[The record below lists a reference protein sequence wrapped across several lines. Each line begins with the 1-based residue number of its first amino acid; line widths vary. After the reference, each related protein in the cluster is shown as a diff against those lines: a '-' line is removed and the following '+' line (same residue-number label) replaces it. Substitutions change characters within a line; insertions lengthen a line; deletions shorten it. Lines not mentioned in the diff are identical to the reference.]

1 MKVRQLTL
9 QNFRGVRTGTVSLD
23 QQSLLVGSNSVGK
36 STVCEALDLVL
47 GPDRMLRRPVV
58 DEFDF
63 YGARYQ
69 ETQGGLP
76 EIRLQ
81 AVLTD
86 LSPEA
91 QRRFGPHLRRWND
104 GSQSFVDT
112 APGAIEQSEAG
123 QWALPVVFLGR
134 FDPEE
139 DDFVGGTFFAH
150 PQAVPDD
157 LTAAS
162 TELGAGLMPFKRDD
176 KRLCGFLYLRPN
188 RTGSRA
194 LTFQR
199 GSLLDTIVRLEAQA
213 EGAPLWEKVLSDVAA
228 VAVAA
233 EDSGFVKIQSEVENR
248 VGKFLALATEADPV
262 DTRVSELTREH
273 LREVLRL
280 FIATRP
286 GSHGV
291 PFNRLST
298 GSLNLLV
305 FALLTYIAEL
315 KGEESVIFA
324 VEEPEIALPP
334 HAQRR
339 LVDHVVRTMGQVIVT
354 SHSPY
359 VIERFTPEQIV
370 VLDRSTAGAMSSA
383 GITLPDGFRPKRYT
397 ANQRQFAEAVLAR
410 AVLVVEGAT
419 EAALFPVISDVLDRD
434 PDPSLKDYLHIDL
447 AGVSVFDAGNDVSV
461 PLFAPL
467 FKAMGKRAY
476 GMHDTP
482 TSPLQADLAAKT
494 GDFTLYEVIDYSGIE
509 ALLVAEV
516 PVAVQKRFLHS
527 VAARPDYPAEAGRL
541 TGECTDEA
549 VRKQTVAV
557 LKKRKGDYAALLIAA
572 CRNRAELPASLA
584 EFLLRIDRDLR
595 VTPPAPPSDEATQEP
610 DDHGSDPSGS

>member
-1 MKVRQLTL
+1 
-9 QNFRGVRTGTVSLD
+9 
-23 QQSLLVGSNSVGK
+23 
-36 STVCEALDLVL
+36 
-47 GPDRMLRRPVV
+47 MLRRPVI

-63 YGARYQ
+63 YAARYQ
-69 ETQGGLP
+69 EQQGELP
-76 EIRLQ
+76 EIRLE

-91 QRRFGPHLRRWND
+91 QRRFGAHLRRWD
-104 GSQSFVDT
+104 DQSHDFMDNVS
-112 APGAIEQSEAG
+112 GAISDTEAG
-123 QWALPVVFLGR
+123 EWCLPVVFLGR

-139 DDFVGGTFFAH
+139 DDFIGGTYFAH

-157 LTAAS
+157 LTEES
-162 TELGAGLMPFKRDD
+162 TELGAGLLPFKRDD

-188 RTGSRA
+188 RTGNRA

-199 GSLLDTIVRLEAQA
+199 GSLLDTIVRLEAEA
-213 EGAPLWEKVLSDVAA
+213 ASGPLWEKALIDVAS

-233 EDSGFVKIQSEVENR
+233 QDSGFVKIQNEVKNR
-248 VGKFLALATEADPV
+248 VAKFLALSGGNDPV

-280 FIATRP
+280 FIATQP

-315 KGEESVIFA
+315 KGERSVIFA
-324 VEEPEIALPP
+324 MEEPEIALPP

-339 LVDHVVRTMGQVIVT
+339 LVDHVVRNMGQVTVT

-359 VIERFTPEQIV
+359 VIERFAPEQIV
-370 VLDRSTAGAMSSA
+370 VLNRDAAGSMTSS
-383 GITLPDGFRPKRYT
+383 GIMFPEGLKPKRYV
-397 ANQRQFAEAVLAR
+397 ADRRQFAEAVLAR

-419 EAALFPVISDVLDRD
+419 EASLFPVISDVLDRD

-447 AGVSVFDAGNDVSV
+447 AGVSVFDAHNDVSV

-467 FKAMGKRAY
+467 FSAMGKRVY
-476 GMHDTP
+476 GIHDTP
-482 TSPLQADLAAKT
+482 TKPLADELRAKA
-494 GDFTLYEVIDYSGIE
+494 GGFTLYKEIGYSGVE
-509 ALLVAEV
+509 ALLAAEV
-516 PVAVQKRFLHS
+516 PVETQRQFLNR
-527 VAARPDYPAEAGRL
+527 VGARPDYPQEAGRL
-541 TGECTDEA
+541 SDGDGDDA
-549 VRKQTVAV
+549 VRKLTTAV
-557 LKKRKGDYAALLIAA
+557 LIKRKGDYAALLIGA
-572 CRNRAELPASLA
+572 CTSRAELPTSLA
-584 EFLLRIDRDLR
+584 DFLLDIDLDLR
-595 VTPPAPPSDEATQEP
+595 TSPSPVPEAGPAEGKPGEGGSEP
-610 DDHGSDPSGS
+610 DGT